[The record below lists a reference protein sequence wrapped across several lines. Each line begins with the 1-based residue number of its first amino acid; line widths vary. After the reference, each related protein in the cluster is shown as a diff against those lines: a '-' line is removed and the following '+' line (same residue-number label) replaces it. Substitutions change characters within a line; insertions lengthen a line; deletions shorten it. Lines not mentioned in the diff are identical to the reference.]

1 MPDEHSDQTPVPVS
15 LVVTLEERHVPA
27 VIEWWNGLTENQQ
40 REFVDEAKN
49 EPDEIATQTNTE
61 SSEDDDEPN
70 EWYEYIVNQEMRFYF
85 DRSRPYSNYNIV
97 EPILAPISTSADIKI
112 VSHLL
117 TVGENPD
124 RNVG

>member
-1 MPDEHSDQTPVPVS
+1 MPDEHSDETPVPDS
-15 LVVTLEERHVPA
+15 LVVALEERHLPA
-27 VIEWWNGLTENQQ
+27 VIEWWNGLTETQQ

-61 SSEDDDEPN
+61 PSDEDDDPN

-85 DRSRPYSNYNIV
+85 DRSRPYSHYNIV